1 MPDPLR
7 SLLKSKFSLGC
18 LPERFSRIYPYISI
32 QMALIDSGNDVCR
45 KSGILQIVFFKPGT
59 FDNEEIK
66 VKALKP
72 CVVQIKKSKG
82 KVTDMQIADPQNQ
95 EKLKP
100 GVDVIIL

>member
-1 MPDPLR
+1 MIRKYKP
-7 SLLKSKFSLGC
+7 S
-18 LPERFSRIYPYISI
+18 
-32 QMALIDSGNDVCR
+32 NNR

-66 VKALKP
+66 VKPLKP

-95 EKLKP
+95 EKAKAGSRCDNL
-100 GVDVIIL
+100 IIISI

>member
-1 MPDPLR
+1 MKTYSCR
-7 SLLKSKFSLGC
+7 RLKI
-18 LPERFSRIYPYISI
+18 ERNDTEI
-32 QMALIDSGNDVCR
+32 QAVNNR

-59 FDNEEIK
+59 FDSEEIK